1 MPTTLNYKDHFW
13 WFNNCEVFLTL
24 QLLRVTMVWF
34 LFVATLP
41 TESIMKVIRIKKII
55 KTKEAHNCHT
65 NSPCQCLKKI
75 QGAVW
80 RKYILMWGCKE
91 LRHQRVTKRTSV
103 KFWDFAVIHLPQLST
118 QFCRSR
124 PFKYN
129 FTALISPAVS
139 LEFCHQELKL

>member
-24 QLLRVTMVWF
+24 QLLRVTKIWF
-34 LFVATLP
+34 LFVT
-41 TESIMKVIRIKKII
+41 TESIMKVIRIKKMI
-55 KTKEAHNCHT
+55 KTKEVQNCYT
-65 NSPCQCLKKI
+65 NSPCQWPKNI
-75 QGAVW
+75 QGAAW
-80 RKYILMWGCKE
+80 RKYILMWGCIE

-118 QFCRSR
+118 HYCRSR

-129 FTALISPAVS
+129 FTAQISPAVS